1 MRQGCAA
8 TLGMAV
14 LLTAQPAFA
23 QRITGSLVGTVRD
36 PSGAVLPGVTVAL
49 RGEKIVGTQNSITN
63 ESGFYRFVGLPPGSY
78 EMSFQ
83 LSGFGAL
90 RREAIR
96 VSLGATTEI
105 DAELAISERAEEVTV
120 VGDTPVVDTQTNGV
134 STNFDKDWVRRPP
147 SPASA
152 SST

>member
-1 MRQGCAA
+1 MRLGSAG

-23 QRITGSLVGTVRD
+23 QRITGGLVGTVRD
-36 PSGAVLPGVTVAL
+36 PSGAALPAVSVAL

-63 ESGFYRFVGLPPGSY
+63 ESGFYRFIGLPPGSY

-90 RREAIR
+90 RREAVR

-105 DAELAISERAEEVTV
+105 DAELKVSDRAEEVTV
-120 VGDTPVVDTQTNGV
+120 VGHPRSWTP
-134 STNFDKDWVRRPP
+134 RP
-147 SPASA
+147 
-152 SST
+152 TR